1 MLYVAV
7 SSAFIYRHQISLE
20 SLTSK
25 EVCENLLVCFLKEVS
40 ASIQGEKE
48 QKKSWGFFVVRH
60 LQGRAVKI
68 ECIIVLL

>member
-48 QKKSWGFFVVRH
+48 QKKKVGVF
-60 LQGRAVKI
+60 L
-68 ECIIVLL
+68 